1 MAWAF
6 RSVNSSNIFVYGAAA
21 WCWFNDWDFSCS
33 TNHSCQDTLISIEQS
48 EDVYLAGF
56 AAVGAQTIL
65 SVDGMPVVRAGDNIA
80 VDGTTGADSPAY
92 TVAAV
97 ALVEVLPSSL

>member
-6 RSVNSSNIFVYGAAA
+6 RSVNSSAVFVFGAAA
-21 WCWFNDWDFSCS
+21 WCWFNDWDFGCS
-33 TNHSCQDTLISIEQS
+33 TNHSCQDTLISIERS
-48 EDVYLAGF
+48 ENVYMAGF

-65 SVDGMPVVRAGDNIA
+65 QVDAMPVVLAADNIA
-80 VDGTTGADSPAY
+80 VDGTTGPDTPAY

-97 ALVEVLPSSL
+97 ALVEVLPPGA